1 MDRKL
6 WLTDFFVKNAIK
18 NLEKSNIMIYFHFIQ
33 SLLTVP
39 LFKVSF
45 SLAGDSQMALLP
57 SCEIFG
63 LYVGKIKLKKNRKIW

>member
-1 MDRKL
+1 
-6 WLTDFFVKNAIK
+6 
-18 NLEKSNIMIYFHFIQ
+18 MIYFHFIQ
-33 SLLTVP
+33 FPLIAP
-39 LFKVSF
+39 LFKVRL